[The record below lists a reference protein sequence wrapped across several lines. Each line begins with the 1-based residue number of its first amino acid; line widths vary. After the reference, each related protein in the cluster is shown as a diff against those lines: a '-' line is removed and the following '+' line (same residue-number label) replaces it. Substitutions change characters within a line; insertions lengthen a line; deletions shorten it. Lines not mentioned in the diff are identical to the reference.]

1 MAKKKLAFLIFT
13 LALGELAFSFWH
25 PHHEIGAIEAIEGF
39 TVFLAGVVLYATDV
53 HKFVLSVSQTMYKS
67 VELKSLN
74 AFNYGIASFFK
85 RLSEFMYE
93 NIELRGIDAFNY
105 FVAGL
110 YVSFAQR
117 FRKIQT
123 GVLSYNML
131 MVLIG
136 VALLI
141 VLLFLFERQ

>member
-1 MAKKKLAFLIFT
+1 MAKKKLAFLMFT

-25 PHHEIGAIEAIEGF
+25 PHHEIGAIEALEGF
-39 TVFLAGVVLYATDV
+39 TVFLAGVALYATDV

-93 NIELRGIDAFNY
+93 NI
-105 FVAGL
+105 
-110 YVSFAQR
+110 AQR
-117 FRKIQT
+117 HRCVQLFCRWSLRIVCSTFQKNSDRSV
-123 GVLSYNML
+123 VLQYVNGSYWCRVTNSSA
-131 MVLIG
+131 VPI
-136 VALLI
+136 
-141 VLLFLFERQ
+141 

>member
-1 MAKKKLAFLIFT
+1 MAKKKLAFLMFT

-25 PHHEIGAIEAIEGF
+25 PHHEIGALEAIEGF
-39 TVFLAGVVLYATDV
+39 TVFLAGVALYVTDV
-53 HKFVLSVSQTMYKS
+53 HKFVLSVSQTMYER

-74 AFNYGIASFFK
+74 
-85 RLSEFMYE
+85 
-93 NIELRGIDAFNY
+93 AFNY

-136 VALLI
+136 AALLI
-141 VLLFLFERQ
+141 VLLFLFE